1 LIRKGDAHSGLIR
14 AFTLI
19 GHEIPDAARGG
30 YFRIEAHQYSGSVL
44 GNLLNK
50 ELLPPRHDAEVHA
63 ANMAPLRNAW
73 KLRQARLFI
82 ALATVRPYRHHRGA
96 DLGAELE

>member
-50 ELLPPRHDAEVHA
+50 ELLPPRHDAECFHA
-63 ANMAPLRNAW
+63 ANMA
-73 KLRQARLFI
+73 ARLRC
-82 ALATVRPYRHHRGA
+82 AMRGSSA
-96 DLGAELE
+96 KRGCS